1 MYQLTNE
8 NIFGNQKVSSVAY
21 IRWFSSLF
29 SNGDKDLQVGTL
41 KITTGTS
48 YPTSG
53 TWPVGSVCFN
63 TSPSIGTPTAWTCTV
78 AGNPGTWRA
87 WANL

>member
-8 NIFGNQKVSSVAY
+8 NLFTDKPSKVSSVAY

-29 SNGDKDLQVGTL
+29 SNGDNTLQIGNI
-41 KITTGTS
+41 KMTTGAS

-53 TWPVGSVCFN
+53 TWPIGSVCFN
-63 TSPSIGTPTAWTCTV
+63 TAPAIGSPTAWTKISS
-78 AGNPGTWRA
+78 GWRA